1 MSEADLIELIQNGMS
16 NTAFHCMNYAYILF
30 AFLAMSYLVG
40 GKLTGLQAWSIS
52 ILYTV
57 FLILPAGGSVREF
70 AITAQLISTFH
81 ENFPESAPLYFP
93 NNNVADFVPAFIGFV
108 LLGAWVLS
116 LAFFTS
122 TRSSGG
128 SDNAT

>member
-30 AFLAMSYLVG
+30 AFLAMSYFVG

-52 ILYTV
+52 ILYTI
-57 FLILPAGGSVREF
+57 FLILPAAGSLREF
-70 AITAQLISTFH
+70 TITAALISTFH
-81 ENFPESAPLYFP
+81 ENFPESAPRYFP
-93 NNNVADFVPAFIGFV
+93 KNNVADFVPAFIGFV